1 MSILGNKRTNEDAA
15 PAAKRH
21 EGEGKQIPFQTE
33 KSALVLYDIK
43 PHMIEIIKN
52 CVDTIDSELEV
63 QPEILI
69 FGKVARQR
77 RNVGF
82 YSNTSVGYRYSNRVM
97 ASKPL
102 HQCLLEL
109 LNYVNEKFNYN
120 YNGILIN
127 KYVGGDD
134 YISAHSDDERGL
146 DQKVGVVSISYG
158 VSRKFRVRHKVGKH
172 IAYDL
177 PTDSTK
183 IMQMAGD
190 FQKEFTHEIVKES
203 EIAGDRYS
211 FTFRHHL
218 T

>member
-1 MSILGNKRTNEDAA
+1 MSILGKRGNENGEQSG
-15 PAAKRH
+15 KRH
-21 EGEGKQIPFQTE
+21 EGQGKEIPFQTS
-33 KSALVLYDIK
+33 KSALVLYDIN
-43 PHMIEIIKN
+43 PHIMEVIRN
-52 CVDTIDSELEV
+52 CVATIDDELEV

-82 YSNTSVGYRYSNRVM
+82 YSDTSIGYRYSNRVM
-97 ASKPL
+97 ASKRM
-102 HQCLLEL
+102 HQCLIEL

-127 KYVGGDD
+127 KYIGGED
-134 YISAHSDDERGL
+134 YISPHSDDERGL
-146 DQKVGVVSISYG
+146 DQQIGVISISYG
-158 VSRKFRVRHKVGKH
+158 VSRKFRVRHKDTKR

-177 PTDSTK
+177 PTDSSK

-190 FQKEFTHEIVKES
+190 FQKEFTHEIVKEP
-203 EIAGDRYS
+203 EITGTRFS